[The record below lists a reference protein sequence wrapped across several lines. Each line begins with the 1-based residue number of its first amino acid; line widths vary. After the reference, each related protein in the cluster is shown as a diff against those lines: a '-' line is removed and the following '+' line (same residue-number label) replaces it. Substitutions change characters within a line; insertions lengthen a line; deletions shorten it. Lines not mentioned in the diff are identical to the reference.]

1 MTIAKVKLAKKFSPL
16 ARCHRRLFINLM
28 SSDFVALLYS
38 VFFFYFFFLVLAFFF
53 FLALQSFSMLS
64 TAAAAATA
72 AASQSL
78 QSGKNFC
85 DDKRQVAAS
94 TLPL

>member
-16 ARCHRRLFINLM
+16 ASCHRRLFINLM
-28 SSDFVALLYS
+28 SSDFVALLYT
-38 VFFFYFFFLVLAFFF
+38 VFFFFALFWPFLLF
-53 FLALQSFSMLS
+53 ALQSLSMLS
-64 TAAAAATA
+64 TAAAAATAA